1 MSVWTMACRRT
12 LSSVKTAVVALV
24 PTPEER
30 TAEQLAKAQAQAQA
44 QAQGTKDKGEVP
56 VAQEKVKV
64 GVTARGS
71 EEKVKD
77 EL

>member
-1 MSVWTMACRRT
+1 MACRRT

-24 PTPEER
+24 PSPEER
-30 TAEQLAKAQAQAQA
+30 TAEQLAKAKAK
-44 QAQGTKDKGEVP
+44 AQGEGPEAGKER
-56 VAQEKVKV
+56 VKV
-64 GVTARGS
+64 GVTASGS